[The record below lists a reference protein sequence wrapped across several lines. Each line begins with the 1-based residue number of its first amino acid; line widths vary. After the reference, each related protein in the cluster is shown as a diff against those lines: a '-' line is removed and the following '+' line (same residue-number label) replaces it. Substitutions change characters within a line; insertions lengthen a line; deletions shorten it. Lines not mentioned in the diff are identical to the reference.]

1 MNKNWGQND
10 PNYNDNL
17 RVALFVRSILIEKQE
32 LLKKKQETIKIL
44 ETSND
49 TRLSQFDYVEEKELQ
64 KMVELFKTKFD
75 PFKIVNSNPDLL
87 NEQIDLHGGLGKED
101 A

>member
-1 MNKNWGQND
+1 
-10 PNYNDNL
+10 
-17 RVALFVRSILIEKQE
+17 
-32 LLKKKQETIKIL
+32 
-44 ETSND
+44 
-49 TRLSQFDYVEEKELQ
+49 
-64 KMVELFKTKFD
+64 MVELFKTKFD